1 MNKYEERLKSIREDR
16 EKLLRMVKKSLEE
29 NNEQVVCSA
38 KNIERVIEYDENNMK
53 KYENIL
59 KVREYIEN
67 IASSI
72 INSKSKEEVEAL
84 RSELNKSI
92 AKVRREMKKR
102 NIDETKYNQ
111 DILNLRKDIS
121 KYIRIVKREETLTTI
136 EDLSKRV
143 DTLNEEELLEL
154 RKLLRREKS
163 YNTRNL
169 NTDKKEVAVV
179 DNTPE
184 FLRELFKKEREN
196 NPVRVD
202 TPLFF
207 EVKEKPKTLPIELDP
222 EYESER
228 DFISEQVK
236 GFKERYHLAKTN
248 VYTRNTASN
257 VVSFL
262 KNIPIY
268 VENKKRIKKM
278 QNEAGVFYRGNDLVG
293 FIEYQREKN
302 SLKSGLR
309 SIFGRSTLYNKD
321 NEYMAEHEKCIRF
334 IQDYCKDNSLS
345 ISYKQKT
352 L

>member
-1 MNKYEERLKSIREDR
+1 MNKYEERLKLIREDR
-16 EKLLRMVKKSLEE
+16 QKLLRMVKKSLEE
-29 NNEQVVCSA
+29 NNEQVVYSA
-38 KNIERVIEYDENNMK
+38 KNIERVVEYDENNMK

-72 INSKSKEEVEAL
+72 INSKSKEEVESL
-84 RSELNKSI
+84 RAELNKAI

-143 DTLNEEELLEL
+143 DTLNEEELIEL

-169 NTDKKEVAVV
+169 NTNKKEEIV
-179 DNTPE
+179 DDTPE
-184 FLRELFKKEREN
+184 FLKELFRKEKEN
-196 NPVRVD
+196 NKVIKVEQ
-202 TPLFF
+202 PLFL
-207 EVKEKPKTLPIELDP
+207 EPTSKPKNLPIELDP

-236 GFKERYHLAKTN
+236 GFKERYHLSKTN

-268 VENKKRIKKM
+268 VENKRKIKKM
-278 QNEAGVFYRGNDLVG
+278 ENEAGVFYRGNDLVG

-309 SIFGRSTLYNKD
+309 SIFGRSILYNRD
-321 NEYMAEHEKCIRF
+321 NEYVAEHEKCVRF
-334 IQDYCKDNSLS
+334 IQNFCRDNSLS
-345 ISYKQKT
+345 LSFKQKT